1 MRPCTIIGNVGGDPE
16 LRYTPDGKA
25 VCNFS
30 LALYAGEDQ
39 EGNTLTTWVR
49 VSCWKDLAEIANE
62 KVKKGDKIQ
71 CEGFLLPVDIYQ
83 RDDKTT
89 GYGLKFTAWSVKS
102 LEYSTV
108 EISDT
113 VHKQQ
118 ELKNL
123 VKKK

>member
-49 VSCWKDLAEIANE
+49 VSCWKDLAEIVNE

-89 GYGLKFTAWSVKS
+89 GYGLKFTAWSVKA

-113 VHKQQ
+113 VHKKQ

-123 VKKK
+123 LKKK